1 MNSILHLILKD
12 LAIECKACYRLWQ
25 NGDYMTKEE
34 LINLLNALL
43 GDDPE
48 GEHRK
53 ADELLLDYI
62 GDEDI
67 RKAFDEIEKWYS

>member
-1 MNSILHLILKD
+1 
-12 LAIECKACYRLWQ
+12 
-25 NGDYMTKEE
+25 MTKEE